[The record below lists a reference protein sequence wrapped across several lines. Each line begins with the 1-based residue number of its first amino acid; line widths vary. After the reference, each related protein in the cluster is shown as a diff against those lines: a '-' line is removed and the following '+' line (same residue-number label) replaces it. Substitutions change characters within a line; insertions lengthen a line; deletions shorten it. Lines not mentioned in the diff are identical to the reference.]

1 MIGWVLGLNDR
12 WLYQI
17 LDRTGKYIFLANEG
31 DPLTQRLQDFLQLFG
46 GDDNQNKDERTI
58 SNIFIVKRR
67 PGMNWID
74 CHKRDVPWTPKG
86 FVNRHGQHT
95 PYGKTNM
102 IALFRNEQEYFKQH
116 NLKSANQETLEKIA
130 KDYRY
135 RLKRHWDKQF
145 GSQSSPRYNEHQQW
159 NDGLTRSNIFAK
171 VKRLIEIADEVLRDE

>member
-46 GDDNQNKDERTI
+46 GDDNQNKDEKTI

-67 PGMNWID
+67 PGMNWVD
-74 CHKRDVPWTPKG
+74 CHKRDLPWTPKG
-86 FVNRHGQHT
+86 YTYQDTEERHSHK

-102 IALFRNEQEYFKQH
+102 TLIFKHEQLYFAGFREGAEVS
-116 NLKSANQETLEKIA
+116 LREKC
-130 KDYRY
+130 
-135 RLKRHWDKQF
+135 
-145 GSQSSPRYNEHQQW
+145 
-159 NDGLTRSNIFAK
+159 
-171 VKRLIEIADEVLRDE
+171 